1 MTRPSKPIARVEA
14 HLEKLRAAGLDTQAF
29 FEALVDIRDD
39 SGLSEK
45 HRDSLYRIIAMES
58 FIWYLEALNGA
69 PIDRIKAA
77 QEAMKIAEEN
87 NVAIKK
93 TTPGEAAAELAKRD
107 ITLTQTEPPVDFPP
121 QEVTVRERPPKK
133 GPGPQPTKT
142 VNERPPRRA
151 PAPRKKGPTPKAGV
165 TKFDRV
171 PKKKED

>member
-39 SGLSEK
+39 SGLSET
-45 HRDSLYRIIAMES
+45 HRESLYQIVAMES

-87 NVAIKK
+87 SVAIKK

-107 ITLTQTEPPVDFPP
+107 ISLTQDQPPPDFP
-121 QEVTVRERPPKK
+121 QSEVTVRERPPKK
-133 GPGPQPTKT
+133 RPGPRPAKT
-142 VNERPPRRA
+142 VNERPPDQKA
-151 PAPRKKGPTPKAGV
+151 TPRKKRPTPKAGV
-165 TKFDRV
+165 TKFERV
-171 PKKKED
+171 PKKK